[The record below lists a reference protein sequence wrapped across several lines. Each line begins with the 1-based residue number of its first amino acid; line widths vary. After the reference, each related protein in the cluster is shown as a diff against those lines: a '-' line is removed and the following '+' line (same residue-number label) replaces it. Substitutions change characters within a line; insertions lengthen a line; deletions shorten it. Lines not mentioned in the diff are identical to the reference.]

1 MDIKYEDL
9 PDLSQKKETNNEK
22 KILVEELGTPQIN
35 FPTLEKY

>member
-22 KILVEELGTPQIN
+22 QNLVEELVAPKIN
-35 FPTLEKY
+35 FPTLDKY

>member
-35 FPTLEKY
+35 CPTLEKY